1 MATAL
6 ALIAASIFAVSTV
19 LQQKG
24 GLKAPPLSV
33 RHPGSFV
40 HLAGQGT
47 WLIGMALRIPGWTLQ
62 AMALDR
68 GRVDVIEPIFTMTV
82 VFVLPLG
89 WWLTAQTV
97 TVK

>member
-1 MATAL
+1 MIPAAGYERIVLHFVMATAL

-40 HLAGQGT
+40 HLAGQGA
-47 WLIGMALRIPGWTLQ
+47 WLIGMALQIPGWTLQ
-62 AMALDR
+62 AMEVDHGR
-68 GRVDVIEPIFTMTV
+68 GRDPSRSS
-82 VFVLPLG
+82 P
-89 WWLTAQTV
+89 
-97 TVK
+97 